1 MALGDVPYS
10 LTRENLFPD
19 GCEGFF
25 REVGGEANGK
35 NTQKKPCLFCYL
47 VAIRGSLD

>member
-35 NTQKKPCLFCYL
+35 KTQKKA
-47 VAIRGSLD
+47 VSLLLLSGYPRIS